1 MKKTF
6 FIFLAL
12 AIYIGGVATAHAE
25 SVVWS
30 GQGGSLRGPALDPD
44 FGSKVLTS
52 HAMSVQYNVRARKEN
67 GTVIACNGSG
77 TLTRGERVLF
87 EFLPHTREDVYW
99 FAVGANFDSP
109 YGWWTANATP
119 VNPKTDV
126 CVDANYVP
134 NAGNYNFPGGTP
146 GKYASFV
153 VNPPVKS
160 INAIGQYSC
169 SSYGE
174 NGSMSCVPEQIG
186 QTNPEFI
193 FSSTFGHFYTYG
205 MDCAGPH
212 RLGNPILGYNYAT
225 GETLGEYTPSIPS
238 QKISCPITIIDNVPT
253 DTPTAPTVT
262 TTGASCTLE
271 TPYTIQMQATDPNN
285 DRIRYGIDWDNNGS
299 VDQFVPPS
307 GYVASGTTQTAARTY
322 TTPGTKTIRIFAQD
336 EGGLTSGVTTTSFN
350 CTAAASVDDDD
361 TDETLI
367 ITALDTGGGD
377 GDGSL
382 IDLSLRAIPSLV
394 PPGERTRIH
403 WSSTNADSCT
413 VTAPN
418 GDSWGTTQ
426 SPIGGE
432 SSSPITEE
440 TIYTLRCLDT
450 SGTEY
455 TQTARVNVLPLWSEF

>member
-1 MKKTF
+1 
-6 FIFLAL
+6 
-12 AIYIGGVATAHAE
+12 
-25 SVVWS
+25 
-30 GQGGSLRGPALDPD
+30 
-44 FGSKVLTS
+44 
-52 HAMSVQYNVRARKEN
+52 
-67 GTVIACNGSG
+67 
-77 TLTRGERVLF
+77 
-87 EFLPHTREDVYW
+87 
-99 FAVGANFDSP
+99 
-109 YGWWTANATP
+109 
-119 VNPKTDV
+119 
-126 CVDANYVP
+126 
-134 NAGNYNFPGGTP
+134 
-146 GKYASFV
+146 
-153 VNPPVKS
+153 
-160 INAIGQYSC
+160 
-169 SSYGE
+169 
-174 NGSMSCVPEQIG
+174 
-186 QTNPEFI
+186 
-193 FSSTFGHFYTYG
+193 
-205 MDCAGPH
+205 
-212 RLGNPILGYNYAT
+212 
-225 GETLGEYTPSIPS
+225 
-238 QKISCPITIIDNVPT
+238 
-253 DTPTAPTVT
+253 
-262 TTGASCTLE
+262 
-271 TPYTIQMQATDPNN
+271 MQATDPNN

-322 TTPGTKTIRIFAQD
+322 TTEGTKTIRIFAQD